1 MKAKLQNY
9 MKIKKLLF
17 FAKQT
22 FLNEKGQEIIPTLEG
37 LVEFKKV
44 FNNVSHLLD
53 EIEDEIVKG
62 KDEVEYFGGPISV

>member
-22 FLNEKGQEIIPTLEG
+22 FLNEKGQEIIPTLEN
-37 LVEFKKV
+37 LTEFKKL

-53 EIEDEIVKG
+53 EIEDGIQSK
-62 KDEVEYFGGPISV
+62 S

>member
-22 FLNEKGQEIIPTLEG
+22 FLNDKGQEIIPTLES
-37 LVEFKKV
+37 LVEFKKL

-53 EIEDEIVKG
+53 EIEDELVK
-62 KDEVEYFGGPISV
+62 